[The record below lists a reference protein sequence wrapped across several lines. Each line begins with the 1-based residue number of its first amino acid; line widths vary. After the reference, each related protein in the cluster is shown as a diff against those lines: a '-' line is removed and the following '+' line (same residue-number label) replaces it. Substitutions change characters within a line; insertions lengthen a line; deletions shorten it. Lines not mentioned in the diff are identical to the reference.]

1 MLFGRKNDSEKISQM
16 KAAVEESVAEAFR
29 QQAQEQSRQQE
40 KQQAH
45 LDEILEKNHK
55 AVRNLADTVE
65 DFLDSMEEEDR
76 QQRQSR
82 QEWISRN
89 GNKDCWNWWDFISS
103 RWNWSSSGWQGRRT
117 AKLPRRHGNSSMP
130 CSGERL

>member
-82 QEWISRN
+82 QELMDIQKRE
-89 GNKDCWNWWDFISS
+89 
-103 RWNWSSSGWQGRRT
+103 QG
-117 AKLPRRHGNSSMP
+117 LLELVGLYHPS
-130 CSGERL
+130 